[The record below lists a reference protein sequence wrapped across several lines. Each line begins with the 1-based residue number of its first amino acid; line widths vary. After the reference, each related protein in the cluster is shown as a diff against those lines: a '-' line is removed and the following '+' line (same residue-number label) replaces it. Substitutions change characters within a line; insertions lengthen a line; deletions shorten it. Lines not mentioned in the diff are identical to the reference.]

1 MRVHGISDKGSVRP
15 TNEDCFA
22 IDNRLHL
29 SVVADGMGGHNA
41 GEVASRIAVEAVV
54 DFIGREPAV
63 DGAPPFGYDE
73 SLSEA
78 GNLVRTAILLANLQV
93 LETAGTSPQYAG
105 MGTTIV
111 AALVMDDRLIV
122 GHVGDSRLYLLS
134 GGGLRQLTTDDSWV
148 ATMLAQDPNVDP
160 IVLQRHPMRNALTNV
175 IGTKPRT
182 RVHVVEEA
190 LEPGDVMLLTTD
202 GIHGVLAER
211 RIAEM
216 LAAAR
221 SVEETAANLIG
232 AALACGSRDNCTAV
246 VGRYLQ
252 S

>member
-1 MRVHGISDKGSVRP
+1 MRAHGVTDKGRFRP

-22 IDNRLHL
+22 IDERLSL

-41 GEVASRIAVEAVV
+41 GEVASRIAVDAVL
-54 DFIGREPAV
+54 DFIAHQV
-63 DGAPPFGYDE
+63 DSDPSWPFGYDDA
-73 SLSEA
+73 LSHG

-93 LETAGTSPQYAG
+93 LEAAGTSPDYAG

-111 AALVMDDRLIV
+111 AVLVAGDRLIV
-122 GHVGDSRLYLLS
+122 GHVGDSRLYLRTS
-134 GGGLRQLTTDDSWV
+134 GGLRQLTVDDSWM
-148 ATMLAQDPNVDP
+148 ANMLAQDPSVDP
-160 IVLQRHPMRNALTNV
+160 VVLQRHPMRNALTNV

-182 RVHVVEEA
+182 RVHVAEHA
-190 LEPGDVMLLTTD
+190 LETGDVMLLTTD
-202 GIHGVLAER
+202 GVHGVLADR
-211 RIAEM
+211 RIEEM

-246 VGRYLQ
+246 VGRYLP

>member
-1 MRVHGISDKGSVRP
+1 MRAHGVTDKGRVRS

-22 IDNRLHL
+22 IDERLQL

-41 GEVASRIAVEAVV
+41 GEVASRIAVDAVV
-54 DFIGREPAV
+54 DFIGRQA
-63 DGAPPFGYDE
+63 DSTAAWPFGYDD
-73 SLSEA
+73 SLSDA

-93 LETAGTSPQYAG
+93 LETAGTSPEYAG

-111 AALVMDDRLIV
+111 AALVSNHRLIV
-122 GHVGDSRLYLLS
+122 GHVGDSRLYLLTA
-134 GGGLRQLTTDDSWV
+134 GGLRQVTADDSWI

-160 IVLQRHPMRNALTNV
+160 IALQRHPMRNALTNV

-182 RVHVVEEA
+182 RVHVVEES
-190 LEPGDVMLLTTD
+190 LEAGDVMLLTTD
-202 GIHGVLAER
+202 GVHGVLADR
-211 RIAEM
+211 RIEEM
-216 LAAAR
+216 LADPR
-221 SVEETAANLIG
+221 GVGETAANLVG

-246 VGRYLQ
+246 VGRYLP

>member
-1 MRVHGISDKGSVRP
+1 MRAHGVTDKGRVRP

-22 IDNRLHL
+22 IDDRLNL

-54 DFIGREPAV
+54 DFIGRVPEA
-63 DGAPPFGYDE
+63 AAARPFGDDE

-78 GNLVRTAILLANLQV
+78 GNLLRTAILLANLQV

-111 AALVMDDRLIV
+111 AALVTNDRLIV
-122 GHVGDSRLYLLS
+122 GHVGDSRLYLLRA
-134 GGGLRQLTTDDSWV
+134 GGLRQLTTDDSWI

-160 IVLQRHPMRNALTNV
+160 IALQRHPMRNALTNV

-182 RVHVVEEA
+182 RVHVAEEV
-190 LEPGDVMLLTTD
+190 LESGDVMLLTTD

-216 LAAAR
+216 LAASR
-221 SVEETAANLIG
+221 TTEETAANLIG

>member
-1 MRVHGISDKGSVRP
+1 MRAHGATDKGRVRP

-22 IDNRLHL
+22 IDDRLNL

-54 DFIGREPAV
+54 EFLGREPASE
-63 DGAPPFGYDE
+63 ATPPFGRDE

-111 AALVMDDRLIV
+111 AALVTSDRLIV

-134 GGGLRQLTTDDSWV
+134 GGSLRQLTTDDSWM
-148 ATMLAQDPNVDP
+148 ATMLAQDPTVDP
-160 IVLQRHPMRNALTNV
+160 IALQRHPMRNALTNV

-182 RVHVVEEA
+182 RVHVVEHA
-190 LEPGDVMLLTTD
+190 LEAGDVMLLTTD
-202 GIHGVLAER
+202 GVHGVVAER
-211 RIAEM
+211 RIEEM
-216 LAAAR
+216 LAAER
-221 SVEETAANLIG
+221 SVEETAANLVA

-246 VGRYLQ
+246 VGRYAP